1 MNGRLFLILAVV
13 VAIIGGGAYYFTQ
26 ERESLQ
32 ATAFEKGPMFEGI
45 EAKINNVDTFRI
57 ESQEG
62 GVLTLVRK
70 DEQWVIQEHYGY
82 PADNLRVTGI
92 LKRIAT
98 LEKIEPKTK
107 KPENYKRL
115 SVGDPSDEF
124 SLATRLTLKAGE
136 TMVADFVAGLNRPPA
151 MGGGVFL
158 REFDD
163 AQTWLAEGEFKPKRR
178 VLDWLQRT
186 IIDIDGRRISG
197 ARIQHPALD
206 KDGKP
211 MGDGATADLILVAKE
226 TPDQEKY
233 SLGAAIPDGYKP
245 KPDHELSAIARIPD
259 FLILEGVKP
268 AGEVDMVGASTTLY
282 ETYDGIRMTFT
293 SKKQA
298 DGKTWTTIAVTAAER
313 WQGLDAFLEAYKGKD
328 SEAGRIADEFKSP
341 KDVAAEIKKWSAA
354 TDGWAY
360 NLTDYKSKRLTA
372 RTPDVIAAP
381 DAKQGQPKQ

>member
-1 MNGRLFLILAVV
+1 MNARLVLILAVV

-32 ATAFEKGPMFEGI
+32 ATAYEKGPMFEGI

-62 GVLTLVRK
+62 GILTLVRK

-82 PADNLRVTGI
+82 PSDNLRVTGI

-115 SVGDPSDEF
+115 SVDNPTDEF
-124 SLATRLTLKAGE
+124 SLATRITLQAGD
-136 TMVADFVAGLNRPPA
+136 TKVADFVAGLNRPPA
-151 MGGGVFL
+151 TGGGVFL
-158 REFDD
+158 RKFDE

-226 TPDQEKY
+226 TPDQERY
-233 SLGAAIPDGYKP
+233 SLGASIPDGYSP
-245 KPDHELSAIARIPD
+245 KPDHELSAIARITD
-259 FLILEGVKP
+259 FLILEDVKP
-268 AGEVDMVGASTTLY
+268 VGEIDLVGASTTLY
-282 ETYDGIRMTFT
+282 ETYDGIRVTFR
-293 SKKQA
+293 SKEQS
-298 DGKTWTTIAVTAAER
+298 DGKVWTTIDAIAAER
-313 WQGLDAFLEAYKGKD
+313 WQGLDAFLEVNKGKD
-328 SEAGRIADEFKSP
+328 SEAGRIADEFQSP
-341 KDVAAEIKKWSAA
+341 EAVAAEIKKMSAA

-360 NLTDYKSKRLTA
+360 LLTDYKAKRLTA

>member
-1 MNGRLFLILAVV
+1 MNARLVLILAVV

-32 ATAFEKGPMFEGI
+32 ATAYEKGPMFEGI

-62 GVLTLVRK
+62 GIFTLVRE

-82 PADNLRVTGI
+82 AADNLRVTGI

-115 SVGDPSDEF
+115 SVDDPADEF
-124 SLATRLTLKAGE
+124 SLATRMTLKAGD
-136 TMVADFVAGLNRPPA
+136 TKVADFLSGLNRPPA
-151 MGGGVFL
+151 TGGGVFL
-158 REFDD
+158 RKFDE
-163 AQTWLAEGEFKPKRR
+163 AQTWLADGEFKPKRR

-186 IIDIDGRRISG
+186 VIDIDGRRISG

-206 KDGKP
+206 KDGEP

-259 FLILEGVKP
+259 FLILEDVKP
-268 AGEVDMVGASTTLY
+268 VGEIDLVGASTTLY
-282 ETYDGIRMTFT
+282 ETYDGIRVTFR
-293 SKKQA
+293 SKAQS
-298 DGKTWTTIAVTAAER
+298 DGKVWTTIDVSAAER
-313 WQGLDAFLEAYKGKD
+313 WQGLDAFLEANKGKD

-341 KDVAAEIKKWSAA
+341 EAVTAEIKKMSAA

-360 NLTDYKSKRLTA
+360 LLTDYKAKRLTA